1 MYNITIHTVCVS
13 PVTYRH
19 SDHFKSRVRR
29 DRIRWHHEGGTV
41 LEDIIGSGEGKTV
54 EFKQDIPKDVM
65 RYIPT
70 VVAFSNTIGGMM
82 IFGVSDSGEVTGIE

>member
-1 MYNITIHTVCVS
+1 M
-13 PVTYRH
+13 
-19 SDHFKSRVRR
+19 
-29 DRIRWHHEGGTV
+29 

-82 IFGVSDSGEVTGIE
+82 IFGVSDSREVTGIE

>member
-1 MYNITIHTVCVS
+1 MRC
-13 PVTYRH
+13 
-19 SDHFKSRVRR
+19 
-29 DRIRWHHEGGTV
+29 GTV

-70 VVAFSNTIGGMM
+70 VVAFSNTIGGTM
-82 IFGVSDSGEVTGIE
+82 IFGVSDSGEVTGIEEGLVKDRIEEISYAIGSWIEPP

>member
-1 MYNITIHTVCVS
+1 MRVGS
-13 PVTYRH
+13 AGRH
-19 SDHFKSRVRR
+19 HRKRR
-29 DRIRWHHEGGTV
+29 R
-41 LEDIIGSGEGKTV
+41 KTV

-70 VVAFSNTIGGMM
+70 VVAFSNTIGGTM

>member
-1 MYNITIHTVCVS
+1 M
-13 PVTYRH
+13 
-19 SDHFKSRVRR
+19 KSAV
-29 DRIRWHHEGGTV
+29 
-41 LEDIIGSGEGKTV
+41 
-54 EFKQDIPKDVM
+54 FKQDIPKDVM